1 LKKIKIV
8 ENSRQ
13 IFQTDNKKRWRNVQ
27 WGSRIFIFIAV
38 LLFLAL
44 GLMMKLDRSP
54 KIPFKEDYK
63 AVITASK
70 PFLQENKI
78 SKEYKGFRNFI
89 SEKTMH
95 TNLAKIEKARAERFK
110 NQNRNWAQ
118 FPGGIRSAFYV
129 AWDPQS
135 LMSLKKNIKHI
146 NLVFPEWFF
155 LDPKTGNL
163 KTNVDPEGYKVIKRT
178 GVAAMP
184 ILSNNFQQEFHS
196 EGLGKVLNNPQQ
208 RTKLIQK
215 LAQQCLTYHFKGINI
230 DFEEM
235 NLDSDENLI
244 AFMKELSD
252 TFKKNK
258 LLVTMDVMTDND
270 DYNIQK
276 LNPYV
281 DYFVLMAYDE
291 YSADSDAGPV
301 SSQKWVEAQ
310 TGKFLQKTS
319 PNKIILG
326 LGAYGYDWSTNKEDN
341 SSVTYM
347 QAITKASASKA
358 VINFDDNTFN
368 LNYSYTDS
376 KNNTHTVFF
385 NDAASIFNTMRFSSE
400 YPLAGTALWRLG
412 SEDSRIWNFY
422 DKDLTFAGLSKL
434 NLKTLENVKGQT
446 MVDYIGDGEVLDVLN
461 TPHDGKIAVEIDPKE
476 KIITDENYLTYPSS
490 YEVKKYGEA
499 PQKELVLTFDD
510 GPDETYT
517 PQVLDIL
524 SKYHVP
530 AAFFLVGLNAEK
542 NLPLVK
548 RIYREGHEIGN
559 HTFTHEN
566 VARVSPERALLELKL
581 TRLLIEC
588 ITGHSTIL
596 FRAPYNADSEP
607 TTSEEI
613 VPVALARQQNYLDIG
628 ENIDPEDWQ
637 PGIKADEIVKRV
649 LAGVK
654 AERGN
659 IILLHDAG
667 GETREETVKALKILI
682 PTLQKQGYHFT
693 NLATILHKNKAELM
707 PAVPKTRAYYV
718 MQLNLVLATIIYGIS
733 HFLVALFTIF
743 IGLGLIRLI
752 IMLYW
757 AFKERRKEKKLGE
770 FPVLQSY
777 PKVSIIVPAYNEEVN
792 IVSSLHNL
800 LKQTY
805 PNFNIILVDDGSKD
819 STYKKAKEVFSDH
832 PKLKIFTKTNGGK
845 ATALNFGIAQTDAE
859 YVVCI
864 DADTKLEQNAVKY
877 LIARFLNS
885 NAEEKIA
892 AVAGNVKVGNT
903 VNWLTKWQ
911 SIEYT
916 TSQNFDR
923 LAYANINAI
932 TVIPGAIGA
941 FRKSVIDEVGG
952 YSSDTLAEDCDITV
966 KILREGYTVANE
978 NRAVA
983 VTEAP
988 ESVKQFLKQRFRWT
1002 YGIMQMFWKQRQTF
1016 LNPKYKGLGLWAM
1029 PNILLFQYII
1039 PFFSPLAD
1047 VIMFFG
1053 ILSGNG
1059 GKIFSYYLLF
1069 LLVDA
1074 SLAFIA
1080 FIMQREKL
1088 VNLLY
1093 IIPQRFGYRWLMY
1106 IVLFRSL
1113 RRALKGEMQTWGFLK
1128 RTGNVKEIA
1137 AS

>member
-1 LKKIKIV
+1 M
-8 ENSRQ
+8 ENSKQ
-13 IFQTDNKKRWRNVQ
+13 IFQTDSKKRWRNIQ
-27 WGSRIFIFIAV
+27 WGSRIFIFV
-38 LLFLAL
+38 TLLLFLAL
-44 GLMMKLDRSP
+44 ALMMKWDKNP

-78 SKEYKGFRNFI
+78 SKEYKGFRSFI

-95 TNLAKIEKARAERFK
+95 TNLAKIEKARAERRK
-110 NQNRNWAQ
+110 NQNKNWQQ

-135 LMSLKKNIKHI
+135 LMSLKRNMRHI

-155 LDPKTGNL
+155 LDPKTGDL
-163 KTNVDPEGYKVIKRT
+163 KTNVDNEGYKIIKRS
-178 GVAAMP
+178 GVTAMP
-184 ILSNNFQQEFHS
+184 ILSNNFEQEFHS
-196 EGLGKVLNNPQQ
+196 EGLGKVLKDPQK
-208 RTKLIQK
+208 RTQLIQK
-215 LAQQCLTYHFKGINI
+215 LRQQCLKLNFRGINI
-230 DFEEM
+230 DFE
-235 NLDSDENLI
+235 NIDLDYDEYLI
-244 AFMKELSD
+244 AFMKELSA
-252 TFKKNK
+252 TFKQDN
-258 LLVTMDVMTDND
+258 LLVSMDIMTDND

-276 LNPYV
+276 INPYV

-291 YSADSDAGPV
+291 YTADSDAGPV
-301 SSQKWVEAQ
+301 SSQKWIEAQ
-310 TGKFLQKTS
+310 TGKILAKTS
-319 PNKIILG
+319 PGKIILG
-326 LGAYGYDWSTNKEDN
+326 LGAYGYDWSTNSDDN
-341 SSVTYM
+341 SSLTYM

-358 VINFDDNTFN
+358 AINFDDNTFN
-368 LNYSYTDS
+368 LNYSYKDS
-376 KNNTHTVFF
+376 KDNTHTVFF

-422 DKDLTFAGLSKL
+422 DKDLTFAGLSNL
-434 NLKTLENVKGQT
+434 NLKSLENVKGQT

-461 TPHDGKIAVEIDPKE
+461 TPHDGKIKMEVDPKE
-476 KIITDENYLTYPSS
+476 KIITDENYITYPSS

-499 PQKELVLTFDD
+499 PQKDLVLTFDD

-517 PQVLDIL
+517 PQILDVL

-566 VARVSPERALLELKL
+566 VAKVSKERALLEFKL

-613 VPVALARQQNYLDIG
+613 IPVALARQQNYLDIG

-649 LAGVK
+649 LDGIK
-654 AERGN
+654 QRKGN

-682 PTLQKQGYHFT
+682 PVLQKQGYHFT
-693 NLATILHKNKAELM
+693 NLSTILHKNKAELM
-707 PAVPKTRAYYV
+707 PEIPKTRSYYI
-718 MQLNLVLATIIYGIS
+718 MQLNLVLAAVIYGVS

-743 IGLGLIRLI
+743 IGLGLIRLM

-757 AFKERRKEKKLGE
+757 AFSERKKEKKLGE
-770 FPVLQSY
+770 FPVMDAY

-800 LKQTY
+800 LRQTY
-805 PNFNIILVDDGSKD
+805 PNFDIILVDDGSRD
-819 STYKKAKEVFSDH
+819 STYEKAKAEFSGH
-832 PKLKIFTKTNGGK
+832 PKLRILTKTNGGK
-845 ATALNFGIAQTDAE
+845 ATALNFGIAQSDAE

-877 LIARFLNS
+877 LITRFLNS
-885 NAEEKIA
+885 NPDEKIA
-892 AVAGNVKVGNT
+892 AVAGNVKVGNK
-903 VNWLTKWQ
+903 VNWLTRWQ
-911 SIEYT
+911 SIEYI

-941 FRKSVIDEVGG
+941 FRKSAVTEVGG

-966 KILREGYTVANE
+966 KILKKGYTIANE

-983 VTEAP
+983 ITEAP
-988 ESVKQFLKQRFRWT
+988 ESIKQFLKQRFRWT
-1002 YGIMQMFWKQRQTF
+1002 YGIMQMFWKQKHTF

-1047 VIMFFG
+1047 LIMFFG

-1059 GKIFSYYLLF
+1059 ERIFSYYLIF

-1074 SLAFIA
+1074 SLALIA
-1080 FIMQREKL
+1080 FVMQREKL

-1093 IIPQRFGYRWLMY
+1093 VIPQRFGYRWLMY

-1113 RRALKGEMQTWGFLK
+1113 RRALKGEMQSWGFLK
-1128 RTGNVKEIA
+1128 RTGNVKESQFLNI
-1137 AS
+1137 

>member
-1 LKKIKIV
+1 MEKSK
-8 ENSRQ
+8 Q
-13 IFQTDNKKRWRNVQ
+13 IFQTDSKKRWRNVK
-27 WGSRIFIFIAV
+27 WGSRIFIFVTAI
-38 LLFLAL
+38 LFVAL

-54 KIPFKEDYK
+54 EIPFKEDYK
-63 AVITASK
+63 AVITANRAY
-70 PFLQENKI
+70 LQENKI
-78 SKEYKGFRNFI
+78 SKEYKGFRSFI

-95 TNLAKIEKARAERFK
+95 TNLAKISRAKAERFRK
-110 NQNRNWAQ
+110 QNRDWSR

-135 LMSLKKNIKHI
+135 LMSLKRNIRHV

-155 LDPKTGNL
+155 LDPETGAL
-163 KTNVDPEGYKVIKRT
+163 KTNVDKEGYKIIRRT

-184 ILSNNFQQEFHS
+184 ILSNNFRQEFRS
-196 EGLGKVLNNPQQ
+196 EGLTKILKDPAG
-208 RTKLIQK
+208 RTRLIQQ
-215 LAQQCLTYHFKGINI
+215 LTRQCLKNRFKGINI
-230 DFEEM
+230 DFEDM
-235 NLDSDENLI
+235 NLASDEYLI
-244 AFMKELSD
+244 RFMSELSAA
-252 TFKKNK
+252 FRKNG
-258 LLVTMDVMTDND
+258 LLVTMDIMTDND

-276 LNPYV
+276 LDPFV

-291 YSADSDAGPV
+291 YAAESDAGPV
-301 SSQKWVEAQ
+301 SSQKWIEAQ
-310 TGKFLQKTS
+310 TGKILKKTS
-319 PNKIILG
+319 PGKIILG
-326 LGAYGYDWSTNKEDN
+326 LGAYGYDWSSNKADN
-341 SSVTYM
+341 TSVTYM
-347 QAITKASASKA
+347 QAITKASASKSK
-358 VINFDDNTFN
+358 INFDDNTFN

-376 KNNTHTVFF
+376 GNHTHTVFF
-385 NDAASIFNTMRFSSE
+385 NDAASVFNTMRFSSE

-422 DKDLTFAGLSKL
+422 DKDLTSAGLSAF
-434 NLKTLENVKGQT
+434 NIHSLEQVKGQT

-461 TPHDGKIAVEIDPKE
+461 TPHDGKLALEIDPKE

-490 YEVKKYGEA
+490 YEVKKYGAA

-517 PQVLDIL
+517 PQVLDVL

-566 VARVSPERALLELKL
+566 VAKVSPERALLEMKL

-588 ITGHSTIL
+588 VTGHSTIL

-613 VPVALARQQNYLDIG
+613 IPVALARKQNYLDIG

-649 LAGVK
+649 MAGIRQ
-654 AERGN
+654 ERGN

-667 GETREETVKALKILI
+667 GETRGETVKALKILI
-682 PTLQKQGYHFT
+682 PELQKQGYHFT
-693 NLATILHKNKAELM
+693 NLTTILHKNRSELM
-707 PAVPKTRAYYV
+707 PEVPKTKAYYI
-718 MQLNLVLATIIYGIS
+718 MQLNLVLATVIYGIS
-733 HFLVALFTIF
+733 HFLVALFIIF
-743 IGLGLIRLI
+743 IILGIIRL
-752 IMLYW
+752 MLMMYW
-757 AFKERRKEKKLGE
+757 AFREKKREKGLGD
-770 FPVLQSY
+770 FPVLDHY
-777 PKVSIIVPAYNEEVN
+777 PQVSVIVPAYNEEVN

-800 LKQTY
+800 LNQTY
-805 PNFNIILVDDGSKD
+805 PDFNIIMVDDGSKD
-819 STYKKAKEVFSDH
+819 ATYDKAIQAFGDD
-832 PKLKIFTKTNGGK
+832 PKLKIYTKPNGGK
-845 ATALNFGIAQTDAE
+845 ATALNFGISRTDAA
-859 YVVCI
+859 YVICI
-864 DADTKLEQNAVKY
+864 DADTKLDKDAVKY
-877 LIARFLNS
+877 LMARFLN
-885 NAEEKIA
+885 AKPEEKIA
-892 AVAGNVKVGNT
+892 AVAGNVKVGNP
-903 VNWLTKWQ
+903 VNWLTRWQ
-911 SIEYT
+911 SIEYS

-923 LAYANINAI
+923 LAYARINAI

-941 FRKSVIDEVGG
+941 FRKEVVEEVGG
-952 YSSDTLAEDCDITV
+952 YSSDTLAEDCDLTV
-966 KILREGYTVANE
+966 KILKKGYTVANE

-983 VTEAP
+983 ITEAP
-988 ESVKQFLKQRFRWT
+988 ESVPQFLKQRFRWT
-1002 YGIMQMFWKQRQTF
+1002 YGIMQMFWKQKQAF
-1016 LNPKYKGLGLWAM
+1016 LNPDYKGLGLWAM

-1047 VIMFFG
+1047 VIMLLG

-1059 GKIFSYYLLF
+1059 GKIFGYYLLF

-1074 SLAFIA
+1074 SLALLA
-1080 FIMQREKL
+1080 FIMQKEKL
-1088 VNLLY
+1088 IYLLY
-1093 IIPQRFGYRWLMY
+1093 IVPQRFGYRWLMY

-1113 RRALKGEMQTWGFLK
+1113 RRALKGEIQSWGFLK

-1137 AS
+1137 VN

>member
-1 LKKIKIV
+1 M
-8 ENSRQ
+8 ENSKQ
-13 IFQTDNKKRWRNVQ
+13 IFQTSSKKRWKSVK
-27 WGSRIFIFIAV
+27 WGSRVFIFIGI
-38 LLFLAL
+38 LLLLAL
-44 GLMMKLDRSP
+44 GLMMTLDRSP

-63 AVITASK
+63 AVITANK
-70 PFLQENKI
+70 PYLQENKI
-78 SKEYKGFRNFI
+78 SKEYKGFRSFI
-89 SEKTMH
+89 SEKTIH
-95 TNLAKIEKARAERFK
+95 TNLDKIQKARAERYK

-135 LMSLKKNIKHI
+135 LMSLKRNIRHV

-155 LDPKTGNL
+155 LDPKTGDL

-184 ILSNNFQQEFHS
+184 MLSNNSDREFRS
-196 EGLGKVLNNPQQ
+196 EGLVKVLNDPQK
-208 RTKLIQK
+208 RTRLIQK
-215 LAQQCLTYHFKGINI
+215 ITLQCQKYHFKGINI
-230 DFEEM
+230 DFEDM
-235 NLDSDENLI
+235 NLNSDDNLI
-244 AFMKELSD
+244 AFMKELSE
-252 TFKKNK
+252 TFKKNQ
-258 LLVTMDVMTDND
+258 LLVTMDIMTDND
-270 DYNIQK
+270 DYNIPK

-291 YSADSDAGPV
+291 YSAGSDAGPV
-301 SSQKWVEAQ
+301 SSQKWIEEQ
-310 TGKFLQKTS
+310 TGKIVKQTS
-319 PNKIILG
+319 PQKIILG
-326 LGAYGYDWSTNKEDN
+326 LGAYGYDWSSNKDDN
-341 SSVTYM
+341 TSVTYM

-358 VINFDDNTFN
+358 VIDFNDNTFN

-376 KNNTHTVFF
+376 KNLTHTVFF

-412 SEDSRIWNFY
+412 SEDSRVWNFY
-422 DKDLTFAGLSKL
+422 DKDLTFAGLSRL

-461 TPHDGKIAVEIDPKE
+461 TPHDGKIALEIDPKE
-476 KIITDENYLTYPSS
+476 KIITDENYITYPSS
-490 YEVKKYGEA
+490 YEVKKYGSA

-524 SKYHVP
+524 SQYHVP
-530 AAFFLVGLNAEK
+530 AAFFLIGLNAEK

-566 VARVSPERALLELKL
+566 VAKVSPERALLEMKL

-613 VPVALARQQNYLDIG
+613 IPVALARQQNYLDIG

-637 PGIKADEIVKRV
+637 PGVKADEIVKRV
-649 LAGVK
+649 MAGIK
-654 AERGN
+654 QERGN

-667 GETREETVKALKILI
+667 GDTREETVKALKILI

-693 NLATILHKNKAELM
+693 NLTNLLHKSRSQLM
-707 PAVPKTRAYYV
+707 PEVPKTRSYYI
-718 MQLNLVLATIIYGIS
+718 MQLNLVLATFIYGVS

-743 IGLGLIRLI
+743 IVLGLIRLLL
-752 IMLYW
+752 MAYW
-757 AFKERRKEKKLGE
+757 AFKERKKEKKLGE
-770 FPVLQSY
+770 FPVLESY

-792 IVSSLHNL
+792 IVSSLQNL

-805 PNFNIILVDDGSKD
+805 PNFNIIMVDDGSKD
-819 STYKKAKEVFSDH
+819 STYEKALKAFPDH
-832 PKLKIFTKTNGGK
+832 PKLKIFTKGNGGK
-845 ATALNFGIAQTDAE
+845 ATALNFGVSQTDAE

-864 DADTKLEQNAVKY
+864 DADTKLQQDAVKY
-877 LIARFLNS
+877 MIARFLN
-885 NAEEKIA
+885 ADPEEKIA
-892 AVAGNVKVGNT
+892 AVAGNVKVGNR
-903 VNWLTKWQ
+903 VNWLTRWQ
-911 SIEYT
+911 AIEYT

-923 LAYANINAI
+923 LAYAHINAV

-941 FRKSVIDEVGG
+941 FRRSVIIEAGG

-966 KILREGYTVANE
+966 KILKAGYTVANE
-978 NRAVA
+978 NRAIA

-988 ESVKQFLKQRFRWT
+988 ETVKQFLKQRFRWT
-1002 YGIMQMFWKQRQTF
+1002 YGIMQMFWKQKQTF

-1059 GKIFSYYLLF
+1059 DKILTYYLIF

-1074 SLAFIA
+1074 SLALVA
-1080 FIMQREKL
+1080 FIVQREKL
-1088 VNLLY
+1088 MNLLY

-1106 IVLFRSL
+1106 IVLFKSL
-1113 RRALKGEMQTWGFLK
+1113 RKALKGEMQSWGFLK

-1137 AS
+1137 TS

>member
-1 LKKIKIV
+1 MESSK
-8 ENSRQ
+8 Q
-13 IFQTDNKKRWRNVQ
+13 IFQTNNKKRWRNVQ
-27 WGSRIFIFIAV
+27 WGSRFFIFIAV

-44 GLMMKLDRSP
+44 GIMMKLDKSP

-63 AVITASK
+63 AVITAAK
-70 PFLQENKI
+70 PYLQENKI
-78 SKEYKGFRNFI
+78 SKEYKGFRSFI
-89 SEKTMH
+89 SEKTIH
-95 TNLAKIEKARAERFK
+95 TNLSKIEKARVERLQ

-118 FPGGIRSAFYV
+118 FSGGIRSAFYV

-135 LMSLKKNIKHI
+135 LMSLKRNIRHV

-155 LDPKTGNL
+155 LDPKTGDL
-163 KTNVDPEGYKVIKRT
+163 KTNVDPEGYKVIRRT

-184 ILSNNFQQEFHS
+184 ILSNNFDREFRA
-196 EGLGKVLNNPQQ
+196 EGLGKVLKDPEK
-208 RTKLIQK
+208 RTRLIQK
-215 LAQQCLTYHFKGINI
+215 VVQQCIKFHFKGINI
-230 DFEEM
+230 DFEDM
-235 NLDSDENLI
+235 NLDSDKNLI
-244 AFMKELSD
+244 AFMNELST
-252 TFKKNK
+252 TFKQNN
-258 LLVTMDVMTDND
+258 LLVTMDIMTDND
-270 DYNIQK
+270 DYNIEK

-291 YSADSDAGPV
+291 YTSSGDSGPI
-301 SSQKWVEAQ
+301 SSQKWIEAQ
-310 TGKFLQKTS
+310 TEKILKKTT

-326 LGAYGYDWSTNKEDN
+326 LGAYGYDWNNNTGDN
-341 SSVTYM
+341 TSVSYM
-347 QAITKASASKA
+347 EAITKAGASKA
-358 VINFDDNTFN
+358 DINFDDNTFN
-368 LNYSYTDS
+368 LNYSYKDF

-385 NDAASIFNTMRFSSE
+385 NDAASIFNTMRFISE

-434 NLKTLENVKGQT
+434 NMKSLENVKGQT

-461 TPHDGKIAVEIDPKE
+461 TPHDGKIALEIDPKE
-476 KIITDENYLTYPSS
+476 KIITDENYSTYPSS

-499 PQKELVLTFDD
+499 PQKDLVLTFDD

-517 PQVLDIL
+517 PQILDVL
-524 SKYHVP
+524 SKYHAP
-530 AAFFLVGLNAEK
+530 AAFFLIGLNAEK

-548 RIYREGHEIGN
+548 RIYKEGHEIGN

-566 VARVSPERALLELKL
+566 VAKVSPEKALLELKL

-588 ITGHSTIL
+588 VTGHSTIL

-613 VPVALARQQNYLDIG
+613 IPVALARQQNYLDIG
-628 ENIDPEDWQ
+628 ESIDPEDWQ
-637 PGIKADEIVKRV
+637 PGIKANEIVKRV
-649 LAGVK
+649 MEGIK
-654 AERGN
+654 QQRGN

-667 GETREETVKALKILI
+667 GDTREETVKALNILI
-682 PTLQKQGYHFT
+682 PALQKQGYHFT
-693 NLATILHKNKAELM
+693 NLAGILHKSKNELM
-707 PAVPKTRAYYV
+707 PGVPKTRAYYI
-718 MQLNLVLATIIYGIS
+718 MQLNLVLATVIYEVS
-733 HFLVALFTIF
+733 RFLAALFTIF

-752 IMLYW
+752 LMAYW
-757 AFKERRKEKKLGE
+757 AIKERRKEKKPGQ
-770 FPVLQSY
+770 FPVLESY

-792 IVSSLHNL
+792 IVSSLNNL
-800 LKQTY
+800 LKQSY
-805 PNFNIILVDDGSKD
+805 PNFDIIVVDDGSKD
-819 STYKKAKEVFSDH
+819 STCEKAETEFQDH
-832 PKLKIFTKTNGGK
+832 PKLKIFTKSNGGK
-845 ATALNFGIAQTDAE
+845 ATALNFGISRTDAE

-864 DADTKLEQNAVKY
+864 DADTKLQQNAVQY
-877 LIARFLNS
+877 LIARFLN
-885 NAEEKIA
+885 AAPEEKIA
-892 AVAGNVKVGNT
+892 AVAGNVKVGNR

-911 SIEYT
+911 AIEYT

-941 FRKSVIDEVGG
+941 FKKSVIDEVGG

-966 KILREGYTVANE
+966 KILREDYTVANE

-988 ESVKQFLKQRFRWT
+988 ENVTQFLKQRFRWT
-1002 YGIMQMFWKQRQTF
+1002 YGIMQMFWKQKQTF

-1047 VIMFFG
+1047 VLMFFG

-1059 GKIFSYYLLF
+1059 SKIFTYYLLF
-1069 LLVDA
+1069 LLIDG
-1074 SLAFIA
+1074 SLAIIA
-1080 FIMQREKL
+1080 FMMQREKL

-1106 IVLFRSL
+1106 MVLFRSL
-1113 RRALKGEMQTWGFLK
+1113 RKALKGEMQSWGFLK
-1128 RTGNVKEIA
+1128 RTGNVKEIIT
-1137 AS
+1137 S

>member
-1 LKKIKIV
+1 MESSK
-8 ENSRQ
+8 Q
-13 IFQTDNKKRWRNVQ
+13 IFQTNNKKRWRSVQ
-27 WGSRIFIFIAV
+27 WGSRIFIFVAV
-38 LLFLAL
+38 LLILAL
-44 GLMMKLDRSP
+44 GLMMKMEKSP

-63 AVITASK
+63 AVITANK
-70 PFLQENKI
+70 PYLQENKI
-78 SKEYKGFRNFI
+78 SKEYKGFRSFI

-95 TNLAKIEKARAERFK
+95 TSLAKIQQARAERLK
-110 NQNRNWAQ
+110 NQNKNWSQ

-135 LMSLKKNIKHI
+135 LMSLKRNIRHI

-155 LDPKTGNL
+155 LDPKTGDL
-163 KTNVDPEGYKVIKRT
+163 KTNIDPEGYKIIKRT

-184 ILSNNFQQEFHS
+184 ILSNNSDREFRS
-196 EGLGKVLNNPQQ
+196 EGLGKVLKDPQK

-215 LAQQCLTYHFKGINI
+215 LTQQCKKFHFKGINI
-230 DFEEM
+230 DFEDM
-235 NLDSDENLI
+235 NLDSDEYLI
-244 AFMKELSD
+244 AFMKELSE
-252 TFKKNK
+252 TFKQNK
-258 LLVTMDVMTDND
+258 LLVTMDIMTDND

-281 DYFVLMAYDE
+281 NYFILMAYDE
-291 YSADSDAGPV
+291 YAADSDAGPV
-301 SSQKWVEAQ
+301 SSQKWIEAQ
-310 TGKFLQKTS
+310 TEKILQKTT
-319 PNKIILG
+319 PEKIILG
-326 LGAYGYDWSTNKEDN
+326 LGAYGYDWSTNKDDN

-376 KNNTHTVFF
+376 KKNTHTVFF

-400 YPLAGTALWRLG
+400 YPLAGTAVWRLG

-422 DKDLTFAGLSKL
+422 DKDLTSAGMSKL
-434 NLKTLENVKGQT
+434 NLKILENVKGQT

-461 TPHDGKIAVEIDPKE
+461 TPHDGKIALEIDSKE
-476 KIITDENYLTYPSS
+476 KIITDENYITYPSS

-499 PQKELVLTFDD
+499 PQKNLVLTFDD

-517 PQVLDIL
+517 PQILDVL

-530 AAFFLVGLNAEK
+530 AAFFLVGLNAER

-566 VARVSPERALLELKL
+566 VAKVSPERALLEMKL

-588 ITGHSTIL
+588 VTGHSTIL

-613 VPVALARQQNYLDIG
+613 IPVALARQQNYLDIG
-628 ENIDPEDWQ
+628 ESIDPEDWQ
-637 PGIKADEIVKRV
+637 PGIKADEIIKRV
-649 LAGVK
+649 MAGIK
-654 AERGN
+654 QERGN

-667 GETREETVKALKILI
+667 GDTREETVKALKILI

-693 NLATILHKNKAELM
+693 NLASILHKSKNVLM
-707 PAVPKTRAYYV
+707 PEVPKTRSYYI
-718 MQLNLVLATIIYGIS
+718 MQLNLVLATVVYGIS
-733 HFLVALFTIF
+733 HFLVALFSIF
-743 IGLGLIRLI
+743 IGLGLIRLLF
-752 IMLYW
+752 MMYW
-757 AFKERRKEKKLGE
+757 AFKERKKEKTLGN
-770 FPVLQSY
+770 FPVLESY

-792 IVSSLHNL
+792 IISSLSNL

-805 PNFNIILVDDGSKD
+805 PNFDIIMVDDGSKD
-819 STYKKAKEVFSDH
+819 STFEKAKEEFPNH
-832 PKLKIFTKTNGGK
+832 PKLKIFTKSNGGK
-845 ATALNFGIAQTDAE
+845 ATALNFGISQTDAE

-864 DADTKLEQNAVKY
+864 DADTQLQHDAVKY
-877 LIARFLNS
+877 LIARFLN
-885 NAEEKIA
+885 ADPEEKIA

-903 VNWLTKWQ
+903 VNWITRWQ

-923 LAYANINAI
+923 LAYAHINAI

-941 FRKSVIDEVGG
+941 FKKSVIIEEGG
-952 YSSDTLAEDCDITV
+952 YSTDTLAEDCDITV
-966 KILREGYTVANE
+966 KILKAGYTVANE

-988 ESVKQFLKQRFRWT
+988 ESIKQFLKQRFRWT
-1002 YGIMQMFWKQRQTF
+1002 YGIMQMFWKQHQTF

-1047 VIMFFG
+1047 LIMFFG

-1059 GKIFSYYLLF
+1059 GKIFTYYLIF

-1074 SLAFIA
+1074 SLALAA

-1088 VNLLY
+1088 TNLLY
-1093 IIPQRFGYRWLMY
+1093 VIPQRFGYRWLMY

-1113 RRALKGEMQTWGFLK
+1113 RKALKGEMQSWGFLK

-1137 AS
+1137 TS

>member
-1 LKKIKIV
+1 M
-8 ENSRQ
+8 ENSKQ
-13 IFQTDNKKRWRNVQ
+13 IFQTDSKKRWRGVQ
-27 WGSRIFIFIAV
+27 WGSRIFIFVAV
-38 LLFLAL
+38 LLILAL
-44 GLMMKLDRSP
+44 GLMMKLDKSP

-63 AVITASK
+63 AVMTASK
-70 PFLQENKI
+70 PYLQENKI
-78 SKEYKGFRNFI
+78 SKEYKGFRSFI

-95 TNLAKIEKARAERFK
+95 TNLAKIQQARVERLK
-110 NQNRNWAQ
+110 NQNKSWSQ

-135 LMSLKKNIKHI
+135 LMSLKRNIRHI

-155 LDPKTGNL
+155 LDPKSGDL
-163 KTNVDPEGYKVIKRT
+163 KTNVDPEGYKIIKRT

-184 ILSNNFQQEFHS
+184 ILSNNADREFRS
-196 EGLGKVLNNPQQ
+196 EGLGKVLRDPEK
-208 RTKLIQK
+208 RTVLIRK
-215 LAQQCLTYHFKGINI
+215 LAQQCQKFHFKGVNI
-230 DFEEM
+230 DFEDM
-235 NLDSDENLI
+235 NLDSDEYLI
-244 AFMKELSD
+244 AFMKELSE
-252 TFKKNK
+252 TFKQNR
-258 LLVTMDVMTDND
+258 LLVTMDIMTDND
-270 DYNIQK
+270 DYNIRK

-281 DYFVLMAYDE
+281 DYFILMAYDE
-291 YSADSDAGPV
+291 YAEDSDAGPV
-301 SSQKWVEAQ
+301 SSQKWIEAQ
-310 TGKFLQKTS
+310 TEKILKKTS
-319 PNKIILG
+319 PEKIILG

-341 SSVTYM
+341 TSVTYM

-358 VINFDDNTFN
+358 AINFDDNTFN

-400 YPLAGTALWRLG
+400 YPLAGTAVWRLG
-412 SEDSRIWNFY
+412 SEDSRIWDFY
-422 DKDLTFAGLSKL
+422 DKDLTLAGLSRL
-434 NLKTLENVKGQT
+434 NLKELENVKGQT

-461 TPHDGKIAVEIDPKE
+461 TPHDGKIALEIDSKE
-476 KIITDENYLTYPSS
+476 KIITDENYITYPSS
-490 YEVKKYGEA
+490 YEVRKYGEA
-499 PQKELVLTFDD
+499 PQKDLVLTFDD

-517 PQVLDIL
+517 PQILDVL

-530 AAFFLVGLNAEK
+530 AAFFLVGLNAER

-566 VARVSPERALLELKL
+566 VAKVSPERALLEMKL

-588 ITGHSTIL
+588 VTGHSTIL

-613 VPVALARQQNYLDIG
+613 IPVALARQQNYLDIG

-637 PGIKADEIVKRV
+637 PGIKADEIIKRV
-649 LAGVK
+649 MAGINQQ
-654 AERGN
+654 RGN

-667 GETREETVKALKILI
+667 GDTREETVKALKTLI
-682 PTLQKQGYHFT
+682 PALQKQGYHFT
-693 NLATILHKNKAELM
+693 NLASILHKNKNVLM
-707 PAVPKTRAYYV
+707 PEVPKTRSYYI
-718 MQLNLVLATIIYGIS
+718 MQLNLVLATVIYEIS

-752 IMLYW
+752 LMMYW
-757 AFKERRKEKKLGE
+757 AFKERKKEKLLGD
-770 FPVLQSY
+770 FPVLETY

-792 IVSSLHNL
+792 IVSSLDNL

-805 PNFNIILVDDGSKD
+805 PNFDIIMVDDGSKD
-819 STYKKAKEVFSDH
+819 STYQKAKEAFPDH
-832 PKLKIFTKTNGGK
+832 PKLKIFTKSNGGK
-845 ATALNFGIAQTDAE
+845 ATALNFGISRTDAE

-864 DADTKLEQNAVKY
+864 DADTKLQYDAVKY
-877 LIARFLNS
+877 LISRFLNS
-885 NAEEKIA
+885 DPAEKIA
-892 AVAGNVKVGNT
+892 AVAGNVKVGNI
-903 VNWLTKWQ
+903 VNWLTRWQ

-923 LAYANINAI
+923 LAYAYINAV

-941 FRKSVIDEVGG
+941 FKKSVIIEAGG
-952 YSSDTLAEDCDITV
+952 YSTDTLAEDCDITV
-966 KILREGYTVANE
+966 KILRDGYTVANE

-1047 VIMFFG
+1047 LIMFFG

-1059 GKIFSYYLLF
+1059 GKIFTYYLIF

-1074 SLAFIA
+1074 SLALVA

-1088 VNLLY
+1088 THLLY
-1093 IIPQRFGYRWLMY
+1093 VIPQRFGYRWLMY

-1113 RRALKGEMQTWGFLK
+1113 RKALKGEMQSWGFLK

>member
-1 LKKIKIV
+1 M
-8 ENSRQ
+8 ENSKQ
-13 IFQTDNKKRWRNVQ
+13 IFQTDSKKRWKSVQ
-27 WGSRIFIFIAV
+27 WGSRIFIFVAV
-38 LLFLAL
+38 LLLLAL
-44 GLMMKLDRSP
+44 GLMMKLDKSP

-70 PFLQENKI
+70 PYLQENRI
-78 SKEYKGFRNFI
+78 SKEYKGFRSFI

-95 TNLAKIEKARAERFK
+95 TSLAKIEKAGAERRK
-110 NQNRNWAQ
+110 SQNLSWSR

-135 LMSLKKNIKHI
+135 LMSLKRNIRHI

-155 LDPKTGNL
+155 LDPKTGDL
-163 KTNVDPEGYKVIKRT
+163 KTNIDPEGYKVIKRT

-184 ILSNNFQQEFHS
+184 ILSNNFQQEFHA
-196 EGLGKVLNNPQQ
+196 EGLGKVLKDPQK
-208 RTKLIQK
+208 RSRLIQK
-215 LAQQCLTYHFKGINI
+215 ITQQCIKFHFKGINI
-230 DFEEM
+230 DFEDM
-235 NLDSDENLI
+235 NLDSDEPLI
-244 AFMKELSD
+244 AFMKELSE
-252 TFKKNK
+252 TFRKNS
-258 LLVTMDVMTDND
+258 LLVTMDIMTDND

-301 SSQKWVEAQ
+301 SSQKWIEAQ
-310 TGKFLQKTS
+310 TDKILKKTS
-319 PNKIILG
+319 PDKIILG
-326 LGAYGYDWSTNKEDN
+326 LGAYGYDWSTNKDDN
-341 SSVTYM
+341 TSVTYM

-376 KNNTHTVFF
+376 KKNTHTVFF
-385 NDAASIFNTMRFSSE
+385 NDAASIFNTMRYSSE

-422 DKDLTFAGLSKL
+422 DRDLTLSGLSGI
-434 NLKTLENVKGQT
+434 NLKALENVKGQT

-461 TPHDGKIAVEIDPKE
+461 TPHDGKIALETDPKE
-476 KIITDENYLTYPSS
+476 KIITDETYISYPSS

-517 PQVLDIL
+517 PQILDVL

-588 ITGHSTIL
+588 VTGHSTIL

-607 TTSEEI
+607 TTPEEI
-613 VPVALARQQNYLDIG
+613 IPVALARQQNYLDIG

-637 PGIKADEIVKRV
+637 PGIKADEIVTRV
-649 LAGVK
+649 MAGLRQQ
-654 AERGN
+654 RGN

-667 GETREETVKALKILI
+667 GETRAETVKALKILI

-693 NLATILHKNKAELM
+693 NLASILHKSKNELM
-707 PAVPKTRAYYV
+707 PEVPKTRSYYI
-718 MQLNLVLATIIYGIS
+718 MQLNLVLATAIYGIS

-743 IGLGLIRLI
+743 IILGLIRLI
-752 IMLYW
+752 LMMYW
-757 AFKERRKEKKLGE
+757 ALKERKKEKKLGR
-770 FPVLQSY
+770 FPVLDSY
-777 PKVSIIVPAYNEEVN
+777 PEVSIIVPAYNEEVN
-792 IVSSLHNL
+792 IVSSLNNL
-800 LKQTY
+800 LKQNY
-805 PNFNIILVDDGSKD
+805 PNFNIIMVDDGSKD
-819 STYKKAKEVFSDH
+819 STYEKAKKEFPDH
-832 PKLKIFTKTNGGK
+832 PQLKIFTKTNGGK

-864 DADTKLEQNAVKY
+864 DADTQLQQDAVKY

-885 NAEEKIA
+885 SPEEKIA
-892 AVAGNVKVGNT
+892 AVAGNVKVGNK
-903 VNWLTKWQ
+903 VNWLTRWQ
-911 SIEYT
+911 SIEYI

-923 LAYANINAI
+923 LAYANINAV

-941 FRKSVIDEVGG
+941 FKKSVITETGG
-952 YSSDTLAEDCDITV
+952 YSSDTLAEDCDLTV
-966 KILREGYTVANE
+966 KILKAGYTVANE

-988 ESVKQFLKQRFRWT
+988 ETVQQFLKQRFRWT

-1047 VIMFFG
+1047 LMMFLG

-1059 GKIFSYYLLF
+1059 GKIFTYYLIF

-1074 SLAFIA
+1074 SLALISFIV
-1080 FIMQREKL
+1080 QKEKL
-1088 VNLLY
+1088 SGLLY
-1093 IIPQRFGYRWLMY
+1093 VIPQRFGYRWLMY

-1113 RRALKGEMQTWGFLK
+1113 RKALKGEMQSWGFLK
-1128 RTGNVKEIA
+1128 RTGNVKEVA

>member
-1 LKKIKIV
+1 M
-8 ENSRQ
+8 ENSKQ
-13 IFQTDNKKRWRNVQ
+13 IFQTNSKKRWKSVQ
-27 WGSRIFIFIAV
+27 WGSRVFIFIGI
-38 LLFLAL
+38 LLLLAL
-44 GLMMKLDRSP
+44 GLMMTLDRSP

-63 AVITASK
+63 AVITANK
-70 PFLQENKI
+70 PYLQENKI
-78 SKEYKGFRNFI
+78 SKEYKGFRSFI
-89 SEKTMH
+89 SEKTIH
-95 TNLAKIEKARAERFK
+95 TNLDKIQKARAERYK

-135 LMSLKKNIKHI
+135 LMSLKRNIRHV

-155 LDPKTGNL
+155 LDPKTGDL

-184 ILSNNFQQEFHS
+184 MLSNNSNQEFHS
-196 EGLGKVLNNPQQ
+196 EGLVKVLNDPQK
-208 RTKLIQK
+208 RTHLIQK
-215 LAQQCLTYHFKGINI
+215 ITQQCKKYNFKGINI
-230 DFEEM
+230 DFEDM
-235 NLDSDENLI
+235 NLNSDENLI
-244 AFMKELSD
+244 AFMKELSE
-252 TFKKNK
+252 TFKKNQ
-258 LLVTMDVMTDND
+258 LLVTMDIMTDND
-270 DYNIQK
+270 DYNIPR
-276 LNPYV
+276 LDPYV

-291 YSADSDAGPV
+291 YSAGSDAGPV
-301 SSQKWVEAQ
+301 SSQKWIEEQ
-310 TGKFLQKTS
+310 TGKIVKQTS
-319 PNKIILG
+319 PQKIILG
-326 LGAYGYDWSTNKEDN
+326 LGAYGYDWSSNKDDN
-341 SSVTYM
+341 TSVTYM

-358 VINFDDNTFN
+358 VIDFNDNTFN

-376 KNNTHTVFF
+376 KNLTHTVFF

-412 SEDSRIWNFY
+412 SEDSRVWNFY

-461 TPHDGKIAVEIDPKE
+461 TPHDGKIALEIDPKE
-476 KIITDENYLTYPSS
+476 KIITDENYITYPSS
-490 YEVKKYGEA
+490 YEVKKYGSA

-517 PQVLDIL
+517 PQILDVL

-566 VARVSPERALLELKL
+566 VAKVSPERALLELKL

-588 ITGHSTIL
+588 VTGHSTIL

-613 VPVALARQQNYLDIG
+613 IPVALARQQNYLDIG

-649 LAGVK
+649 MAGVK
-654 AERGN
+654 HERGN

-667 GETREETVKALKILI
+667 GDTRAETVKALKILI

-693 NLATILHKNKAELM
+693 NLTNILHKSRSELM
-707 PAVPKTRAYYV
+707 PAVPKTKSYYI
-718 MQLNLVLATIIYGIS
+718 MQLNLVLATVIYGIS

-743 IGLGLIRLI
+743 IVLGLIRLLL
-752 IMLYW
+752 MAYW
-757 AFKERRKEKKLGE
+757 AFKERRKEKKLGG
-770 FPVLQSY
+770 FPVLESY

-792 IVSSLHNL
+792 IVSSLQNL

-805 PNFNIILVDDGSKD
+805 PNFNIIMVDDGSKD
-819 STYKKAKEVFSDH
+819 STYEKAVEAFPNH
-832 PKLKIFTKTNGGK
+832 PDLKIFTKSNGGK
-845 ATALNFGIAQTDAE
+845 ATALNFGISETDAE

-864 DADTKLEQNAVKY
+864 DADTKLQQDAVKY
-877 LIARFLNS
+877 MIARFLNS
-885 NAEEKIA
+885 NPEEKIA
-892 AVAGNVKVGNT
+892 AVAGNVKVGNR

-911 SIEYT
+911 AIEYT

-923 LAYANINAI
+923 LAYAHINAI

-941 FRKSVIDEVGG
+941 FKRSVIIEAGG

-966 KILREGYTVANE
+966 KILKAGYTVANE
-978 NRAVA
+978 NRAIA

-988 ESVKQFLKQRFRWT
+988 ETVKQFLKQRFRWT

-1039 PFFSPLAD
+1039 PFFSPMAD

-1053 ILSGNG
+1053 MLSGNG
-1059 GKIFSYYLLF
+1059 DKIFTYYLIF

-1074 SLAFIA
+1074 SLALVA

-1088 VNLLY
+1088 INLLY
-1093 IIPQRFGYRWLMY
+1093 IIPQRFWYRWLMY
-1106 IVLFRSL
+1106 IVLFKSL
-1113 RRALKGEMQTWGFLK
+1113 RKALKGEMQSWGFLK

-1137 AS
+1137 TS

>member
-1 LKKIKIV
+1 M
-8 ENSRQ
+8 ENSKQ
-13 IFQTDNKKRWRNVQ
+13 IFQTSSKKRWKSVQ
-27 WGSRIFIFIAV
+27 WGSRVFIFIGI
-38 LLFLAL
+38 LLLLAL
-44 GLMMKLDRSP
+44 GLMMTLDRSP

-63 AVITASK
+63 AVITANK
-70 PFLQENKI
+70 PYLQENKI
-78 SKEYKGFRNFI
+78 SKEYKGFRSFI
-89 SEKTMH
+89 SEKTIH
-95 TNLAKIEKARAERFK
+95 TSLDKIEKARAERYK

-135 LMSLKKNIKHI
+135 LMSLKRNIRHV

-155 LDPKTGNL
+155 LDPKTGEL
-163 KTNVDPEGYKVIKRT
+163 KTNVDSEGYKVIKRT

-184 ILSNNFQQEFHS
+184 MLSNNSDREFRS
-196 EGLGKVLNNPQQ
+196 EGLVKVLNDPQK
-208 RTKLIQK
+208 RTHLIQK
-215 LAQQCLTYHFKGINI
+215 ITQQCQKYHFKGINI
-230 DFEEM
+230 DFEDM
-235 NLDSDENLI
+235 NLNSDENLI
-244 AFMKELSD
+244 AFMKELSE
-252 TFKKNK
+252 TFKKNQ
-258 LLVTMDVMTDND
+258 LLVTMDIMTDND
-270 DYNIQK
+270 DYNIPR

-291 YSADSDAGPV
+291 YSAGSDAGPV
-301 SSQKWVEAQ
+301 SSQKWIEEQ
-310 TGKFLQKTS
+310 TGKIVKQTS
-319 PNKIILG
+319 PQKIILG
-326 LGAYGYDWSTNKEDN
+326 LGAYGYDWSSNKDDN
-341 SSVTYM
+341 TSVTYM

-358 VINFDDNTFN
+358 VIDFNDNTFN

-376 KNNTHTVFF
+376 KNLTHTVFF

-412 SEDSRIWNFY
+412 SEDSRVWNFY

-461 TPHDGKIAVEIDPKE
+461 TPHDGKIALEIDPKE
-476 KIITDENYLTYPSS
+476 KIITDENYITYPSS
-490 YEVKKYGEA
+490 YEVKKYGSA

-517 PQVLDIL
+517 PQVLDVL

-566 VARVSPERALLELKL
+566 VAKVSPQRALLEMKL

-613 VPVALARQQNYLDIG
+613 IPVALARQQNYLDIG

-637 PGIKADEIVKRV
+637 PGIKADEIVKRIMD
-649 LAGVK
+649 GIK
-654 AERGN
+654 HERGN

-667 GETREETVKALKILI
+667 GDTREETVKALKILI
-682 PTLQKQGYHFT
+682 PALQKQGYHFT
-693 NLATILHKNKAELM
+693 NLTNILHKSRNELM
-707 PAVPKTRAYYV
+707 PEVPKTKSYYI
-718 MQLNLVLATIIYGIS
+718 MQLNLVLATVIYGIS

-743 IGLGLIRLI
+743 IVLGLIRLLL
-752 IMLYW
+752 MAYW
-757 AFKERRKEKKLGE
+757 AFKERKKEKKLGG
-770 FPVLQSY
+770 FPVLESY

-792 IVSSLHNL
+792 IVSSLQNL

-805 PNFNIILVDDGSKD
+805 PNFNIIMVDDGSKD
-819 STYKKAKEVFSDH
+819 STYEKALEAFPDH
-832 PKLKIFTKTNGGK
+832 PKLKIFTKRNGGK
-845 ATALNFGIAQTDAE
+845 ATALNFGISETDAE

-864 DADTKLEQNAVKY
+864 DADTKLQQDAVKY
-877 LIARFLNS
+877 MIARFLNS
-885 NAEEKIA
+885 DPEEKIA
-892 AVAGNVKVGNT
+892 AVAGNVKVGNR

-911 SIEYT
+911 AIEYT

-923 LAYANINAI
+923 LAYAHINAI

-941 FRKSVIDEVGG
+941 FKRSVIIEAGG

-966 KILREGYTVANE
+966 KILKAGYTVANE

-988 ESVKQFLKQRFRWT
+988 ETVKQFLKQRFRWT

-1059 GKIFSYYLLF
+1059 DKIFTYYLIF

-1074 SLAFIA
+1074 SLALIA

-1088 VNLLY
+1088 INLLY
-1093 IIPQRFGYRWLMY
+1093 VIPQRFGYRWLMY
-1106 IVLFRSL
+1106 IVLFKSL
-1113 RRALKGEMQTWGFLK
+1113 RKALKGEMQSWGFLK

-1137 AS
+1137 TS

>member
-1 LKKIKIV
+1 V
-8 ENSRQ
+8 ENSKQ
-13 IFQTDNKKRWRNVQ
+13 IFQTDSKKRWRGVQ
-27 WGSRIFIFIAV
+27 WGSRIFIFVAV
-38 LLFLAL
+38 LLILAL
-44 GLMMKLDRSP
+44 GLMMKLDKSP

-63 AVITASK
+63 AVMTASK
-70 PFLQENKI
+70 PYLQENKI
-78 SKEYKGFRNFI
+78 SKEYKGFRSFI

-95 TNLAKIEKARAERFK
+95 TNLAKIQQARVERLK
-110 NQNRNWAQ
+110 NQNKSWSQ

-135 LMSLKKNIKHI
+135 LMSLKRNIRHI

-155 LDPKTGNL
+155 LDPKSGDL
-163 KTNVDPEGYKVIKRT
+163 KTNVDPEGYKIIKRT

-184 ILSNNFQQEFHS
+184 ILSNNADREFRS
-196 EGLGKVLNNPQQ
+196 EGLGKVLRDPEK
-208 RTKLIQK
+208 RTVLIRK
-215 LAQQCLTYHFKGINI
+215 LAQQCQKFHFKGVNI
-230 DFEEM
+230 DFEDM
-235 NLDSDENLI
+235 NLDSDEYLI
-244 AFMKELSD
+244 AFMKELSE
-252 TFKKNK
+252 TFKQNR
-258 LLVTMDVMTDND
+258 LLVTMDIMTDND
-270 DYNIQK
+270 DYNIRK

-281 DYFVLMAYDE
+281 DYFILMAYDE
-291 YSADSDAGPV
+291 YAEDSDAGPV
-301 SSQKWVEAQ
+301 SSQKWIEAQ
-310 TGKFLQKTS
+310 TEKILKKTS
-319 PNKIILG
+319 PEKIILG

-341 SSVTYM
+341 TSVTYM

-358 VINFDDNTFN
+358 AINFDDNTFN

-400 YPLAGTALWRLG
+400 YPLAGTAVWRLG
-412 SEDSRIWNFY
+412 SEDSRIWDFY
-422 DKDLTFAGLSKL
+422 DKDLTLAGLSRL
-434 NLKTLENVKGQT
+434 NLKELENVKGQT

-461 TPHDGKIAVEIDPKE
+461 TPHDGKIALEIDSKE
-476 KIITDENYLTYPSS
+476 KIITDENYITYPSS
-490 YEVKKYGEA
+490 YEVRKYGEA
-499 PQKELVLTFDD
+499 PQKDLVLTFDD

-517 PQVLDIL
+517 PQILDVL

-530 AAFFLVGLNAEK
+530 AAFFLVGLNAER

-566 VARVSPERALLELKL
+566 VAKVSPERALLEMKL

-588 ITGHSTIL
+588 VTGHSTIL

-613 VPVALARQQNYLDIG
+613 IPVALARQQNYLDIG

-637 PGIKADEIVKRV
+637 PGIKADEIIKRV
-649 LAGVK
+649 MAGINQQ
-654 AERGN
+654 RGN

-667 GETREETVKALKILI
+667 GDTREETVKALKTLI
-682 PTLQKQGYHFT
+682 PALQKQGYHFT
-693 NLATILHKNKAELM
+693 NLASILHKNKNVLM
-707 PAVPKTRAYYV
+707 PEVPKTRSYYI
-718 MQLNLVLATIIYGIS
+718 MQLNLVLATVIYEIS

-752 IMLYW
+752 LMMYW
-757 AFKERRKEKKLGE
+757 AFKERKKEKLLGD
-770 FPVLQSY
+770 FPVLETY

-792 IVSSLHNL
+792 IVSSLDNL

-805 PNFNIILVDDGSKD
+805 PNFDIIMVDDGSKD
-819 STYKKAKEVFSDH
+819 STYQKAKEAFPDH
-832 PKLKIFTKTNGGK
+832 PKLKIFTKSNGGK
-845 ATALNFGIAQTDAE
+845 ATALNFGISRTDAE

-864 DADTKLEQNAVKY
+864 DADTKLQYDAVKY
-877 LIARFLNS
+877 LISRFLNS
-885 NAEEKIA
+885 DPAEKIA
-892 AVAGNVKVGNT
+892 AVAGNVKVGNI
-903 VNWLTKWQ
+903 VNWLTRWQ

-923 LAYANINAI
+923 LAYAYINAV

-941 FRKSVIDEVGG
+941 FKKSVIIEAGG
-952 YSSDTLAEDCDITV
+952 YSTDTLAEDCDITV
-966 KILREGYTVANE
+966 KILRDGYTVANE

-1047 VIMFFG
+1047 LIMFFG

-1059 GKIFSYYLLF
+1059 GKIFTYYLIF

-1074 SLAFIA
+1074 SLALVA

-1088 VNLLY
+1088 THLLY
-1093 IIPQRFGYRWLMY
+1093 VIPQRFGYRWLMY

-1113 RRALKGEMQTWGFLK
+1113 RKALKGEMQSWGFLK

>member
-1 LKKIKIV
+1 M
-8 ENSRQ
+8 ENSKQ
-13 IFQTDNKKRWRNVQ
+13 IFQTSSKKRWKSVQ
-27 WGSRIFIFIAV
+27 WGSRVFIFIGI
-38 LLFLAL
+38 LLLLAL
-44 GLMMKLDRSP
+44 GLMMTLDRSP

-63 AVITASK
+63 AVITANK
-70 PFLQENKI
+70 PYLQENKI
-78 SKEYKGFRNFI
+78 SKEYKGFRSFI
-89 SEKTMH
+89 SEKTIH
-95 TNLAKIEKARAERFK
+95 TSLDKIEKARQERYK
-110 NQNRNWAQ
+110 NQNRNWTQ

-135 LMSLKKNIKHI
+135 LMSLKRNIRHV

-155 LDPKTGNL
+155 LDPKTGDL

-184 ILSNNFQQEFHS
+184 MLSNNSDREFRS
-196 EGLGKVLNNPQQ
+196 EGLVKVLNDPQK
-208 RTKLIQK
+208 RTHLIQK
-215 LAQQCLTYHFKGINI
+215 ITQQCQKYHFKGINI
-230 DFEEM
+230 DFEDM
-235 NLDSDENLI
+235 NLNSDENLI
-244 AFMKELSD
+244 AFMKELSE
-252 TFKKNK
+252 TFKKNQ
-258 LLVTMDVMTDND
+258 LLVTMDIMTDND
-270 DYNIQK
+270 DYNIPK

-291 YSADSDAGPV
+291 YSAGSDAGPV
-301 SSQKWVEAQ
+301 SSQKWIEEQ
-310 TGKFLQKTS
+310 TGKIVKQVS
-319 PNKIILG
+319 PQKIILG
-326 LGAYGYDWSTNKEDN
+326 LGAYGYDWSSNKDDN
-341 SSVTYM
+341 TSVTYM

-358 VINFDDNTFN
+358 VIDFNDNTFN

-376 KNNTHTVFF
+376 KNLTHTVFF

-412 SEDSRIWNFY
+412 SEDSRVWNFY

-461 TPHDGKIAVEIDPKE
+461 TPHDGKIALEIDPKE
-476 KIITDENYLTYPSS
+476 KIITDENYITYPSS
-490 YEVKKYGEA
+490 YEVKKYGSA

-517 PQVLDIL
+517 PQVLDVL

-566 VARVSPERALLELKL
+566 VAKVSPERALLEMKL

-613 VPVALARQQNYLDIG
+613 IPVALARQQNYLDIG

-649 LAGVK
+649 MAGIK
-654 AERGN
+654 QERGN

-667 GETREETVKALKILI
+667 GDTREETVKALKILI

-693 NLATILHKNKAELM
+693 NLTNILHKSRSELM
-707 PAVPKTRAYYV
+707 PEVPKTRSYYI
-718 MQLNLVLATIIYGIS
+718 MQLNLVLATVIYGIS

-743 IGLGLIRLI
+743 IVLGLIRLLL
-752 IMLYW
+752 MAYW
-757 AFKERRKEKKLGE
+757 AFKERKKEKKLGG
-770 FPVLQSY
+770 FPVLESY

-792 IVSSLHNL
+792 IVSSLQNL

-805 PNFNIILVDDGSKD
+805 PNFNIIMVDDGSKD
-819 STYKKAKEVFSDH
+819 STYEKALEAFPDH
-832 PKLKIFTKTNGGK
+832 PKLRIFTKGNGGK
-845 ATALNFGIAQTDAE
+845 ATALNFGISQTDAE

-864 DADTKLEQNAVKY
+864 DADTKLQQDAVKY
-877 LIARFLNS
+877 MIARFLNS
-885 NAEEKIA
+885 DPEEKIA
-892 AVAGNVKVGNT
+892 AVAGNVKVGNR

-911 SIEYT
+911 AIEYT

-923 LAYANINAI
+923 LAYAHINAI

-941 FRKSVIDEVGG
+941 FKRSVIIEAGG

-966 KILREGYTVANE
+966 KILKAGYTVANE

-988 ESVKQFLKQRFRWT
+988 ETTKQFLKQRFRWT

-1059 GKIFSYYLLF
+1059 GKIFTYYLIF

-1074 SLAFIA
+1074 SLALIA

-1088 VNLLY
+1088 INLLY
-1093 IIPQRFGYRWLMY
+1093 VIPQRFGYRWLMY
-1106 IVLFRSL
+1106 IVLFKSL
-1113 RRALKGEMQTWGFLK
+1113 RKALKGEMQSWGFLK

-1137 AS
+1137 TS

>member
-1 LKKIKIV
+1 V
-8 ENSRQ
+8 EKSKQ
-13 IFQTDNKKRWRNVQ
+13 IFQTNNKKRWRNVQ
-27 WGSRIFIFIAV
+27 WGSRILIFIGV

-44 GLMMKLDRSP
+44 GLMMKLDKSP

-63 AVITASK
+63 AVITAGK
-70 PFLQENKI
+70 PYLQENKI

-89 SEKTMH
+89 SEKTIH
-95 TNLAKIEKARAERFK
+95 TSLAKIEKAKAERLK
-110 NQNRNWAQ
+110 NQNKNWSQ

-135 LMSLKKNIKHI
+135 LMSLKRNIKHV

-155 LDPKTGNL
+155 LDPKTGDL
-163 KTNVDPEGYKVIKRT
+163 KTNIDPEGYKVIKRT

-184 ILSNNFQQEFHS
+184 ILSNNFDREFRS
-196 EGLGKVLNNPQQ
+196 EGLGKVLKDPLK

-215 LAQQCLTYHFKGINI
+215 ITQECVKFHFKGINI
-230 DFEEM
+230 DFEDM
-235 NLDSDENLI
+235 NLESDEDLVS
-244 AFMKELSD
+244 FMKELSQ
-252 TFKKNK
+252 TFKQNK
-258 LLVTMDVMTDND
+258 LLVTMDIMTDND
-270 DYNIQK
+270 DYNIRN

-291 YSADSDAGPV
+291 YSADGDAGPV
-301 SSQKWVEAQ
+301 SSQKWIEEQ
-310 TGKFLQKTS
+310 TDKILDKTT

-326 LGAYGYDWSTNKEDN
+326 LGAYGYDWSTNTADN
-341 SSVTYM
+341 VSVSYM

-358 VINFDDNTFN
+358 NINYDDNTFN
-368 LNYSYTDS
+368 LNYSYSDS
-376 KNNTHTVFF
+376 KHNTHTVFF

-422 DKDLTFAGLSKL
+422 DKDLTFTGLSKL
-434 NLKTLENVKGQT
+434 NLKQLEDVKGQT

-461 TPHDGKIAVEIDPKE
+461 TPHDGKIALEIDPKE
-476 KIITDENYLTYPSS
+476 KIITDENYVTYPSS

-517 PQVLDIL
+517 PQVLDVL

-530 AAFFLVGLNAEK
+530 AAFFLIGLNAEK

-566 VARVSPERALLELKL
+566 VAKVSPERALLELKL

-613 VPVALARQQNYLDIG
+613 IPVALARRQNYLDIG
-628 ENIDPEDWQ
+628 ESIDPEDWQ
-637 PGIKADEIVKRV
+637 PGIKAEEIVKRV
-649 LAGVK
+649 MDGIK
-654 AERGN
+654 QERGN

-667 GETREETVKALKILI
+667 GDTREETVKALNILI
-682 PTLQKQGYHFT
+682 PALQKKGYHFT
-693 NLATILHKNKAELM
+693 NLASILHKSKNQLM
-707 PAVPKTRAYYV
+707 PEVPKTRSYYI
-718 MQLNLVLATIIYGIS
+718 MQLNLVLATVIYGIS

-743 IGLGLIRLI
+743 IGLGLIRLLL
-752 IMLYW
+752 MAYW
-757 AFKERRKEKKLGE
+757 AIKERKKEKKLGV
-770 FPVLQSY
+770 FPILESY

-800 LKQTY
+800 LKQSY
-805 PNFNIILVDDGSKD
+805 PNFDIIMVDDGSKD
-819 STYKKAKEVFSDH
+819 STYEKAKAEFSDH
-832 PKLKIFTKTNGGK
+832 PKLKIFTKSNGGK
-845 ATALNFGIAQTDAE
+845 ATTLNYGIFQTDAE

-864 DADTKLEQNAVKY
+864 DADTKLERDAVKY
-877 LIARFLNS
+877 LIARFLN
-885 NAEEKIA
+885 ADPEEKIA
-892 AVAGNVKVGNT
+892 AVAGNVKVGNQ

-911 SIEYT
+911 DIEYT

-941 FRKSVIDEVGG
+941 FKRDVIDEVGG

-988 ESVKQFLKQRFRWT
+988 ETVKQFLKQRFRWT
-1002 YGIMQMFWKQRQTF
+1002 YGIMQMFWKQKQTF
-1016 LNPKYKGLGLWAM
+1016 LNPKYRGLGLWAM

-1059 GKIFSYYLLF
+1059 EKIFSYYLLF
-1069 LLVDA
+1069 LLVDL
-1074 SLAFIA
+1074 SLALVA
-1080 FIMQREKL
+1080 FIMQGEKL
-1088 VNLLY
+1088 INLIY
-1093 IIPQRFGYRWLMY
+1093 VIPQRFGYRWLMY

-1113 RRALKGEMQTWGFLK
+1113 RKALKGEIQSWGFLK

-1137 AS
+1137 TS

>member
-1 LKKIKIV
+1 M
-8 ENSRQ
+8 ENSKQ
-13 IFQTDNKKRWRNVQ
+13 IFQTNNKKRWRNVQ
-27 WGSRIFIFIAV
+27 WGSRIFIFVAV

-70 PFLQENKI
+70 PYLQENKI

-89 SEKTMH
+89 SEKTIH
-95 TNLAKIEKARAERFK
+95 TNLSKIEIARAARLK
-110 NQNRNWAQ
+110 NQNKNWNQ

-135 LMSLKKNIKHI
+135 LMSLKRNIKHI

-155 LDPKTGNL
+155 LDPKTGDL
-163 KTNVDPEGYKVIKRT
+163 KTNVDPEGYKIIKRT
-178 GVAAMP
+178 GIAAMP
-184 ILSNNFQQEFHS
+184 ILSNNSDREFRA
-196 EGLGKVLNNPQQ
+196 EGLARVLQDPKK
-208 RTKLIQK
+208 RTQLIQK
-215 LAQQCLTYHFKGINI
+215 ITQQCKKFNFKGINI
-230 DFEEM
+230 DFENM

-244 AFMKELSD
+244 AFMKELSE
-252 TFKKNK
+252 TFKQNQ
-258 LLVTMDVMTDND
+258 LLVSMDIMTDND
-270 DYNIQK
+270 DYNIEK

-291 YSADSDAGPV
+291 YSADSDAGPI
-301 SSQKWVEAQ
+301 SSQKWIESQ
-310 TGKFLQKTS
+310 TSKILKKTT

-326 LGAYGYDWSTNKEDN
+326 LGAYGYDWSVNKDEN
-341 SSVTYM
+341 TSVTYM
-347 QAITKASASKA
+347 QAITKAHASKA
-358 VINFDDNTFN
+358 VINFNDDTFN
-368 LNYSYTDS
+368 LDYSYTDS
-376 KNNTHTVFF
+376 NNKLHNVFF

-412 SEDSRIWNFY
+412 SEDSRVWNFY
-422 DKDLTFAGLSKL
+422 DKDLSSAGLSNFSFKS
-434 NLKTLENVKGQT
+434 LENVKGQT

-461 TPHDGKIAVEIDPKE
+461 TPHDGKIALETDAKE
-476 KIITDENYLTYPSS
+476 KIITDENYVTYPSS
-490 YEVKKYGEA
+490 YEVKKYGSA
-499 PQKELVLTFDD
+499 PQKQLVLTFDD

-517 PQVLDIL
+517 PQILDVL

-530 AAFFLVGLNAEK
+530 GAFFLVGLNAEQ

-566 VARVSPERALLELKL
+566 VAKVSPERAILELKL

-613 VPVALARQQNYLDIG
+613 IPVALARQQNYLDIG
-628 ENIDPEDWQ
+628 ESIDPEDWQ
-637 PGIKADEIVKRV
+637 PGIKSDEIVRRV
-649 LAGVK
+649 LAGIK
-654 AERGN
+654 QERGN

-667 GETREETVKALKILI
+667 GDTRAETVKALKILI
-682 PTLQKQGYHFT
+682 PMLQKQGYQFT
-693 NLATILHKNKAELM
+693 NLATILHKSKAELM
-707 PAVPKTRAYYV
+707 PEIPKTKSYYV
-718 MQLNLVLATIIYGIS
+718 MQLNLVLATAIYGIS

-743 IGLGLIRLI
+743 IALGLIRLVL
-752 IMLYW
+752 MGYW
-757 AFKERRKEKKLGE
+757 AFKEKRKENKLGG
-770 FPVLQSY
+770 FPVLASY

-792 IVSSLHNL
+792 IVSSLNSL
-800 LKQTY
+800 LKQAY
-805 PNFNIILVDDGSKD
+805 PNFDIIMVDDGSKD
-819 STYKKAKEVFSDH
+819 STYEKAKAAFPDH
-832 PKLKIFTKTNGGK
+832 PKLKIFTKPNGGK
-845 ATALNFGIAQTDAE
+845 ATALNFGISHTDAE

-864 DADTKLEQNAVKY
+864 DADTKLQQDAVQY
-877 LIARFLNS
+877 LIGRFLN
-885 NAEEKIA
+885 ADPEEKIA
-892 AVAGNVKVGNT
+892 AVAGNVKVGNK

-911 SIEYT
+911 AIEYT

-923 LAYANINAI
+923 LAYAYINAI

-941 FRKSVIDEVGG
+941 FKRSVIGEVGG

-966 KILREGYTVANE
+966 KILRKGYTVANE

-983 VTEAP
+983 ITEAP
-988 ESVKQFLKQRFRWT
+988 ESVQQFLKQRFRWT
-1002 YGIMQMFWKQRQTF
+1002 YGIMQMFWKQKQTF
-1016 LNPKYKGLGLWAM
+1016 LTPEYKGLGLWAM

-1047 VIMFFG
+1047 VLMFFG

-1059 GKIFSYYLLF
+1059 SKIFTYYLLF
-1069 LLVDA
+1069 LFVDA
-1074 SLAFIA
+1074 SLAFAA
-1080 FIMQREKL
+1080 FIMQKEKL
-1088 VNLLY
+1088 GNLFY
-1093 IIPQRFGYRWLMY
+1093 ILPQRFGYRWLMY

-1113 RRALKGEMQTWGFLK
+1113 RKALKGEMQAWGFLK
-1128 RTGNVKEIA
+1128 RTGNVKETVV
-1137 AS
+1137 S

>member
-1 LKKIKIV
+1 
-8 ENSRQ
+8 
-13 IFQTDNKKRWRNVQ
+13 
-27 WGSRIFIFIAV
+27 
-38 LLFLAL
+38 
-44 GLMMKLDRSP
+44 
-54 KIPFKEDYK
+54 
-63 AVITASK
+63 
-70 PFLQENKI
+70 
-78 SKEYKGFRNFI
+78 
-89 SEKTMH
+89 MH
-95 TNLAKIEKARAERFK
+95 TSLAKIQQARAERLK
-110 NQNRNWAQ
+110 NQNRNWSQ

-135 LMSLKKNIKHI
+135 LMSLKRNIRHI

-155 LDPKTGNL
+155 LDPKTGDL
-163 KTNVDPEGYKVIKRT
+163 KTNIDPEGYKIIKRT

-184 ILSNNFQQEFHS
+184 ILSNNSDREFRS
-196 EGLGKVLNNPQQ
+196 EGLGKVLKDPQR

-215 LAQQCLTYHFKGINI
+215 LTQQCQKFHFKGINI
-230 DFEEM
+230 DFEDM
-235 NLDSDENLI
+235 NLDSDEYLI
-244 AFMKELSD
+244 AFMKELSE
-252 TFKKNK
+252 TFKQNK
-258 LLVTMDVMTDND
+258 LLVTMDIMTDND
-270 DYNIQK
+270 DYNIRK

-281 DYFVLMAYDE
+281 DYFILMAYDE
-291 YSADSDAGPV
+291 YAADSDAGPV
-301 SSQKWVEAQ
+301 SSQKWIEEQ
-310 TGKFLQKTS
+310 TEKILKKTA
-319 PNKIILG
+319 PEKIILG
-326 LGAYGYDWSTNKEDN
+326 LGAYGYDWSTNKDDN
-341 SSVTYM
+341 TSVTYM

-358 VINFDDNTFN
+358 VINYDDNTFD

-376 KNNTHTVFF
+376 KKNTHTVFF

-400 YPLAGTALWRLG
+400 YPLAGTAVWRLG

-422 DKDLTFAGLSKL
+422 DKDLTLAGLPKF

-461 TPHDGKIAVEIDPKE
+461 TPHDGKIAMEIDPKE
-476 KIITDENYLTYPSS
+476 KIITDENYITYPSS

-517 PQVLDIL
+517 PQILDIL

-530 AAFFLVGLNAEK
+530 AAFFLVGLNAER

-566 VARVSPERALLELKL
+566 VAKVSPERALLEMKL

-588 ITGHSTIL
+588 VTGHSTIL

-613 VPVALARQQNYLDIG
+613 IPVALARQQNYLDIG
-628 ENIDPEDWQ
+628 ESIDPEDWQ
-637 PGIKADEIVKRV
+637 PGIRSDEIIKRV
-649 LAGVK
+649 MAGIK
-654 AERGN
+654 QERGN

-667 GETREETVKALKILI
+667 GDTREETVKALKILI

-693 NLATILHKNKAELM
+693 NLSSILHKNKNVLM
-707 PAVPKTRAYYV
+707 PEVPKTRSYYV
-718 MQLNLVLATIIYGIS
+718 MQLNLVLATVIYGIS
-733 HFLVALFTIF
+733 HFLVALFALF
-743 IGLGLIRLI
+743 IGLGLIRL
-752 IMLYW
+752 MVMMYW
-757 AFKERRKEKKLGE
+757 AFKERKREKSLGG
-770 FPVLQSY
+770 FPVLETY

-792 IVSSLHNL
+792 IISSLNNL

-805 PNFNIILVDDGSKD
+805 PNFDIIMVDDGSKD
-819 STYKKAKEVFSDH
+819 STYKKANEAFPNH
-832 PKLKIFTKTNGGK
+832 PKLRIFTKSNGGK

-864 DADTKLEQNAVKY
+864 DADTQLQHDAVKY

-885 NAEEKIA
+885 DPAEKIA

-903 VNWLTKWQ
+903 VNWLTRWQ
-911 SIEYT
+911 AIEYT
-916 TSQNFDR
+916 ISQNFDR
-923 LAYANINAI
+923 LAYSHINAI

-941 FRKSVIDEVGG
+941 FKKSVIIEAGG
-952 YSSDTLAEDCDITV
+952 YSTDTLAEDCDITV
-966 KILREGYTVANE
+966 KILKAGYTVANE

-1039 PFFSPLAD
+1039 PFFSPMAD

-1059 GKIFSYYLLF
+1059 GKIFTYYLIF

-1074 SLAFIA
+1074 SLALTA

-1088 VNLLY
+1088 TGLLY
-1093 IIPQRFGYRWLMY
+1093 VIPQRFGYRWLMY

-1113 RRALKGEMQTWGFLK
+1113 RRALKGEIQSWGFLK
-1128 RTGNVKEIA
+1128 RTGNVKEIT

>member
-1 LKKIKIV
+1 V
-8 ENSRQ
+8 ENSKQ
-13 IFQTDNKKRWRNVQ
+13 IFQTSSKKRWKSVQ
-27 WGSRIFIFIAV
+27 WGSRVFIFIGI
-38 LLFLAL
+38 LLLLAL
-44 GLMMKLDRSP
+44 GLMMTLDRSP

-63 AVITASK
+63 AVITANK
-70 PFLQENKI
+70 PYLQENKI
-78 SKEYKGFRNFI
+78 SKEYKGFRSFI
-89 SEKTMH
+89 SEKTIH
-95 TNLAKIEKARAERFK
+95 TSLDKIEKARAERYK

-135 LMSLKKNIKHI
+135 LMSLKRNIRHV

-155 LDPKTGNL
+155 LDPKTGEL

-184 ILSNNFQQEFHS
+184 MLSNNSDREFRS
-196 EGLGKVLNNPQQ
+196 EGLVKVLNDPQK
-208 RTKLIQK
+208 RTHLIQK
-215 LAQQCLTYHFKGINI
+215 ITQQCQKYHFKGINI
-230 DFEEM
+230 DFEDM
-235 NLDSDENLI
+235 NLNSDENLI
-244 AFMKELSD
+244 AFMKELSE
-252 TFKKNK
+252 TFKKNQ
-258 LLVTMDVMTDND
+258 LLVTMDIMTDND
-270 DYNIQK
+270 DYNIPR

-291 YSADSDAGPV
+291 YSAGSDAGPV
-301 SSQKWVEAQ
+301 SSQKWIEEQ
-310 TGKFLQKTS
+310 TGKIVKQTS
-319 PNKIILG
+319 PQKIILG
-326 LGAYGYDWSTNKEDN
+326 LGAYGYDWSSNKDDN
-341 SSVTYM
+341 TSVTYM

-358 VINFDDNTFN
+358 VIDFNDNTFN

-376 KNNTHTVFF
+376 KNLTHTVFF

-412 SEDSRIWNFY
+412 SEDSRVWNFY

-461 TPHDGKIAVEIDPKE
+461 TPHDGKIALEIDPKE
-476 KIITDENYLTYPSS
+476 KIITDENYITYPSS
-490 YEVKKYGEA
+490 YEVKKYGSA

-517 PQVLDIL
+517 PQVLDVL

-566 VARVSPERALLELKL
+566 VAKVSPQRALLEMKL

-613 VPVALARQQNYLDIG
+613 IPVALARQQNYLDIG

-637 PGIKADEIVKRV
+637 PGIKADEIVKRTMD
-649 LAGVK
+649 GIK
-654 AERGN
+654 HERGN

-667 GETREETVKALKILI
+667 GDTREETVKALKILI
-682 PTLQKQGYHFT
+682 PALQKQGYHFT
-693 NLATILHKNKAELM
+693 NLTNILHKSRNELM
-707 PAVPKTRAYYV
+707 PEVPKTKSYYI
-718 MQLNLVLATIIYGIS
+718 MQLNLVLATVIYGIS

-743 IGLGLIRLI
+743 IVLGLIRLLL
-752 IMLYW
+752 MAYW
-757 AFKERRKEKKLGE
+757 AFKERKKEKKLGE
-770 FPVLQSY
+770 FPVLESY

-792 IVSSLHNL
+792 IVSSLQNL

-805 PNFNIILVDDGSKD
+805 PNFNIIMVDDGSKD
-819 STYKKAKEVFSDH
+819 STYEKALEAFPDH
-832 PKLKIFTKTNGGK
+832 PKLKIFTKSNGGK
-845 ATALNFGIAQTDAE
+845 ATALNFGISETDAE

-864 DADTKLEQNAVKY
+864 DADTKLQQDAVKY
-877 LIARFLNS
+877 MIARFLNS
-885 NAEEKIA
+885 NPEEKIA
-892 AVAGNVKVGNT
+892 AVAGNVKVGNR

-911 SIEYT
+911 AIEYT

-923 LAYANINAI
+923 LAYAHINAI

-941 FRKSVIDEVGG
+941 FKRSVIIEAGG

-966 KILREGYTVANE
+966 KILKAGYTVANE

-988 ESVKQFLKQRFRWT
+988 ETVKQFLKQRFRWT

-1059 GKIFSYYLLF
+1059 DKIFTYYLIF

-1074 SLAFIA
+1074 SLALIA

-1088 VNLLY
+1088 INLLY
-1093 IIPQRFGYRWLMY
+1093 VIPQRFGYRWLMY
-1106 IVLFRSL
+1106 IVLFKSL
-1113 RRALKGEMQTWGFLK
+1113 RKALKGEMQSWGFLK

-1137 AS
+1137 TS

>member
-1 LKKIKIV
+1 MEDSK
-8 ENSRQ
+8 Q
-13 IFQTDNKKRWRNVQ
+13 IFQTDSKKRWRSVQ
-27 WGSRIFIFIAV
+27 WGSRIFIFVAV
-38 LLFLAL
+38 LLILAL
-44 GLMMKLDRSP
+44 GLMMKLDKSP

-63 AVITASK
+63 AVMTASK
-70 PFLQENKI
+70 PYLQENKI
-78 SKEYKGFRNFI
+78 SKEYKGFRSFI

-95 TNLAKIEKARAERFK
+95 TNLAKIQQARAERLK
-110 NQNRNWAQ
+110 NQNKSWSQ

-135 LMSLKKNIKHI
+135 LMSLKRNIRHI

-155 LDPKTGNL
+155 LDPKSGDL
-163 KTNVDPEGYKVIKRT
+163 KTNIDPEGYKIIRRT

-184 ILSNNFQQEFHS
+184 ILSNNSDREFRS
-196 EGLGKVLNNPQQ
+196 EGLGKVLKDPVK
-208 RTKLIQK
+208 RTVLIRK
-215 LAQQCLTYHFKGINI
+215 LAQQCQKFHFKGINI
-230 DFEEM
+230 DFEDM
-235 NLDSDENLI
+235 NLDSDEYLI
-244 AFMKELSD
+244 AFMKELSE
-252 TFKKNK
+252 TFKQNK
-258 LLVTMDVMTDND
+258 LSVTMDIMTDND
-270 DYNIQK
+270 DYNIRK

-281 DYFVLMAYDE
+281 DYFILMAYDE
-291 YSADSDAGPV
+291 YAQDSDAGPV
-301 SSQKWVEAQ
+301 SSQKWIEAQ
-310 TGKFLQKTS
+310 TEKILKETS
-319 PNKIILG
+319 PEKIILG

-341 SSVTYM
+341 TSVTYM

-358 VINFDDNTFN
+358 AINFDDNTFN

-400 YPLAGTALWRLG
+400 YPLAGTAVWRLG

-422 DKDLTFAGLSKL
+422 DKDLTSNGMSKL
-434 NLKTLENVKGQT
+434 NLKELENVKGQT

-461 TPHDGKIAVEIDPKE
+461 TPHDGKIALEIDSKE
-476 KIITDENYLTYPSS
+476 KIITDENYITYPSS

-499 PQKELVLTFDD
+499 PQKDLVLTFDD

-517 PQVLDIL
+517 PQILDVL

-566 VARVSPERALLELKL
+566 VAKVSPERALLEMKL

-588 ITGHSTIL
+588 VTGHSTIL

-613 VPVALARQQNYLDIG
+613 IPVALARQQNYLDIG

-637 PGIKADEIVKRV
+637 PGIKADEIIKRV
-649 LAGVK
+649 MAGIK
-654 AERGN
+654 QQRGN

-667 GETREETVKALKILI
+667 GDTREETVKALKTLI

-693 NLATILHKNKAELM
+693 NLASILHKNKNVLM
-707 PAVPKTRAYYV
+707 PEVPKTRSYYI
-718 MQLNLVLATIIYGIS
+718 MQLNLVLATVIYEIS

-752 IMLYW
+752 MMMYW
-757 AFKERRKEKKLGE
+757 AYKERKKEKLLGD
-770 FPVLQSY
+770 FPVLETY

-792 IVSSLHNL
+792 IISSLDNL

-805 PNFNIILVDDGSKD
+805 PNFDIIMVDDGSKD
-819 STYKKAKEVFSDH
+819 STFQKAKEAFSDH
-832 PKLKIFTKTNGGK
+832 PKMKIFTKSNGGK
-845 ATALNFGIAQTDAE
+845 ATALNFGISQTDAE

-864 DADTKLEQNAVKY
+864 DADTKLQYDAVKY

-885 NAEEKIA
+885 DPDDKIA

-903 VNWLTKWQ
+903 VNWLTRWQ

-923 LAYANINAI
+923 LAYSYINAV

-941 FRKSVIDEVGG
+941 FKKSVILEAGG
-952 YSSDTLAEDCDITV
+952 YSTDTLAEDCDITV
-966 KILREGYTVANE
+966 KILRAGYTVANE

-1047 VIMFFG
+1047 LIMFFG

-1059 GKIFSYYLLF
+1059 GKIFTYYLIF

-1074 SLAFIA
+1074 SLALIA

-1088 VNLLY
+1088 TGLFY

-1113 RRALKGEMQTWGFLK
+1113 RKALKGEMQSWGFLK

>member
-1 LKKIKIV
+1 MEDSK
-8 ENSRQ
+8 Q
-13 IFQTDNKKRWRNVQ
+13 IFQTDSKKRWRSVQ
-27 WGSRIFIFIAV
+27 WGSRIFIFVGV
-38 LLFLAL
+38 LLILAL
-44 GLMMKLDRSP
+44 GLMMKLDKSP

-63 AVITASK
+63 AVMTASK
-70 PFLQENKI
+70 PYLQENKI
-78 SKEYKGFRNFI
+78 SKEYKGFRSFI

-95 TNLAKIEKARAERFK
+95 TNLAKIQQARAERLK
-110 NQNRNWAQ
+110 NQNKSWSQ

-135 LMSLKKNIKHI
+135 LMSLKRNIRHI

-155 LDPKTGNL
+155 LDPRSGDL
-163 KTNVDPEGYKVIKRT
+163 KTNIDPEGYKIIRRT

-184 ILSNNFQQEFHS
+184 ILSNNSDREFRS
-196 EGLGKVLNNPQQ
+196 EGLGKVLKDPVK
-208 RTKLIQK
+208 RTVLIRK
-215 LAQQCLTYHFKGINI
+215 LAQQCQKFNFKGINI
-230 DFEEM
+230 DFEDM
-235 NLDSDENLI
+235 NLDSDEYLI
-244 AFMKELSD
+244 AFMKELSE
-252 TFKKNK
+252 TFKQNR
-258 LLVTMDVMTDND
+258 LLVTMDIMTDND
-270 DYNIQK
+270 DYNIRK

-281 DYFVLMAYDE
+281 DYFILMAYDE
-291 YSADSDAGPV
+291 YAQDSDAGPV
-301 SSQKWVEAQ
+301 SSQKWIEAQ
-310 TGKFLQKTS
+310 TEKILKETS
-319 PNKIILG
+319 PEKIILG

-341 SSVTYM
+341 TSVTYM

-358 VINFDDNTFN
+358 AINFDDNTFN

-400 YPLAGTALWRLG
+400 YPLAGTAVWRLG

-422 DKDLTFAGLSKL
+422 DKDLTSAGMSKL
-434 NLKTLENVKGQT
+434 NLKELENVKGQT

-461 TPHDGKIAVEIDPKE
+461 TPHDGKIALEIDSKE
-476 KIITDENYLTYPSS
+476 KIITDENYITYPSS

-499 PQKELVLTFDD
+499 PQKDLVLTFDD

-517 PQVLDIL
+517 PQILDVL

-566 VARVSPERALLELKL
+566 VAKVSPERALLEMKL

-588 ITGHSTIL
+588 VTGHSTIL

-613 VPVALARQQNYLDIG
+613 IPVALARQQNYLDIG

-637 PGIKADEIVKRV
+637 PGIKADEIIKRV
-649 LAGVK
+649 MAGIK
-654 AERGN
+654 QQRGN

-667 GETREETVKALKILI
+667 GDTREETVKALKTLI

-693 NLATILHKNKAELM
+693 NLASILHKNKNVLM
-707 PAVPKTRAYYV
+707 PEVPKTRSYYI
-718 MQLNLVLATIIYGIS
+718 MQLNLVLATVIYEIS

-752 IMLYW
+752 MMMYW
-757 AFKERRKEKKLGE
+757 AYKERKKEKLLGD
-770 FPVLQSY
+770 FPVLETY

-792 IVSSLHNL
+792 IISSLDNL

-805 PNFNIILVDDGSKD
+805 PNFDIIMVDDGSKD
-819 STYKKAKEVFSDH
+819 STFQKAKEAFSDH
-832 PKLKIFTKTNGGK
+832 PKLKIFTKSNGGK
-845 ATALNFGIAQTDAE
+845 ATALNFGISQTDAE

-864 DADTKLEQNAVKY
+864 DADTKLQYDAVKY

-885 NAEEKIA
+885 DPAEKIA

-903 VNWLTKWQ
+903 VNWLTRWQ

-923 LAYANINAI
+923 LAYAYINAV

-941 FRKSVIDEVGG
+941 FKKSVIIEADG
-952 YSSDTLAEDCDITV
+952 YSTDTLAEDCDITV
-966 KILREGYTVANE
+966 KILRAGYTVANE

-1047 VIMFFG
+1047 LIMFFG

-1059 GKIFSYYLLF
+1059 GKIFTYYLIF

-1074 SLAFIA
+1074 SLALIA

-1088 VNLLY
+1088 SNLLY
-1093 IIPQRFGYRWLMY
+1093 VIPQRFGYRWLMY

-1113 RRALKGEMQTWGFLK
+1113 RKALKGEMQSWGFLK